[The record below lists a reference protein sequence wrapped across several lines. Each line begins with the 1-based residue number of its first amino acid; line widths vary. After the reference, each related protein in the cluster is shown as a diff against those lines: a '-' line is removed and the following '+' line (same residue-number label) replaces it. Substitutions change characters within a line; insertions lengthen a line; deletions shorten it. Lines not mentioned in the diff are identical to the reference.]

1 MFLPMLIWSTFI
13 GAVYA
18 GILRVF
24 RHRDIAVS
32 VSTVIAW
39 LSLYLFE
46 RSWAKTIGLG
56 GTMLI
61 YAGGLSYVLDRLWF
75 EKFRNVYVKDLSE
88 AADQIA
94 AVDDAPPLQLQPGS
108 K

>member
-1 MFLPMLIWSTFI
+1 MFVPVFVWSVFL
-13 GAVYA
+13 GAVIS

-46 RSWAKTIGLG
+46 RSWAKTIGMS
-56 GTMLI
+56 GTLMI
-61 YAGGLSYVLDRLWF
+61 YAGGLSYLLDTLWF
-75 EKFRNVYVKDLSE
+75 EKFRTVYVKDLSE
-88 AADQIA
+88 ATDGLAE
-94 AVDDAPPLQLQPGS
+94 PPLRLQANS